1 MISVMVRRQI
11 GSKGD
16 VSMAIFTTE
25 NKGFQTFIDGVDT
38 IITDISGYAKE
49 DEINGLQKLISNFK
63 IKTDDFYRE
72 NRKLNIGIIG
82 QVKAGKS
89 SF

>member
-1 MISVMVRRQI
+1 MVRRQI

-49 DEINGLQKLISNFK
+49 DEINGLQN
-63 IKTDDFYRE
+63 
-72 NRKLNIGIIG
+72 
-82 QVKAGKS
+82 
-89 SF
+89 